1 MAPQEDRLTRIG
13 IQSSAL
19 IEESHGGRPYIT
31 RRPGRLPLTQIHQHH
46 TYQQQQIFIYH
57 GAQIST
63 VRMPEI
69 TSNEVAP
76 YRGTMVKEP
85 VIAIPY
91 RGAMVKEPVIAI
103 PYRGTMVKEPVIAIP
118 YRGAMVK
125 EPVIAIPYRGAMVK
139 EPVISRNEA
148 GQNYGGLEKQPVIT
162 SDEAAK
168 YYGGFVIVE
177 HGRKKQF
184 RSAY

>member
-19 IEESHGGRPYIT
+19 IEDSHGGRPYIT
-31 RRPGRLPLTQIHQHH
+31 RRPGKLPLTQ
-46 TYQQQQIFIYH
+46 
-57 GAQIST
+57 
-63 VRMPEI
+63 MPEI

-76 YRGTMVKEP
+76 YRGTIVKEP

-91 RGAMVKEPVIAI
+91 RGAMVKEPIIA
-103 PYRGTMVKEPVIAIP
+103 
-118 YRGAMVK
+118 
-125 EPVIAIPYRGAMVK
+125 
-139 EPVISRNEA
+139 RNEA
-148 GQNYGGLEKQPVIT
+148 AQNYGGLEKQPVIT

>member
-19 IEESHGGRPYIT
+19 IEDSHGGRPYIS
-31 RRPGRLPLTQIHQHH
+31 RRPGRLPLTQVHEHHLYQHQE
-46 TYQQQQIFIYH
+46 ISIYH

-91 RGAMVKEPVIAI
+91 RRA
-103 PYRGTMVKEPVIAIP
+103 MVKEPVIAIP

-139 EPVISRNEA
+139 EPIIARNEA
-148 GQNYGGLEKQPVIT
+148 AQNYGGLEKQPVMT

-168 YYGGFVIVE
+168 YYGGFVIME

>member
-91 RGAMVKEPVIAI
+91 RG
-103 PYRGTMVKEPVIAIP
+103 TMVKEPVIAIP

-125 EPVIAIPYRGAMVK
+125 EPVIA
-139 EPVISRNEA
+139 RNEA

-168 YYGGFVIVE
+168 YYGGFVIME

>member
-13 IQSSAL
+13 IQSCAL
-19 IEESHGGRPYIT
+19 IEDSHGGRPYIS
-31 RRPGRLPLTQIHQHH
+31 RRPGRLPVTQVHQHH
-46 TYQQQQIFIYH
+46 LYQHQEIFIHH

-91 RGAMVKEPVIAI
+91 RRAMVKEPA
-103 PYRGTMVKEPVIAIP
+103 IAIP

-125 EPVIAIPYRGAMVK
+125 EPIIA
-139 EPVISRNEA
+139 RNEA
-148 GQNYGGLEKQPVIT
+148 AQNYGGLEKQPVIT

>member
-1 MAPQEDRLTRIG
+1 MNPVVGSEPKGKATTNLLFALMAPQEDRLTRIG

-19 IEESHGGRPYIT
+19 IEDSHGGLPYIT
-31 RRPGRLPLTQIHQHH
+31 RRPGRLPLTQVHQHH
-46 TYQQQQIFIYH
+46 IYQHQQIFIYH

-85 VIAIPY
+85 V
-91 RGAMVKEPVIAI
+91 V
-103 PYRGTMVKEPVIAIP
+103 
-118 YRGAMVK
+118 
-125 EPVIAIPYRGAMVK
+125 AIPYRGAMVK
-139 EPVISRNEA
+139 EPVISGNEA

>member
-19 IEESHGGRPYIT
+19 IEDSHGGRPYIT
-31 RRPGRLPLTQIHQHH
+31 RRPGRLPLTQVHQHH
-46 TYQQQQIFIYH
+46 LYQHQEIFIYH

-103 PYRGTMVKEPVIAIP
+103 PYRGARVKEPIIA
-118 YRGAMVK
+118 
-125 EPVIAIPYRGAMVK
+125 
-139 EPVISRNEA
+139 RNEA
-148 GQNYGGLEKQPVIT
+148 AQNYGGLEKQPVIT

>member
-19 IEESHGGRPYIT
+19 IEDSHGGRPYIT
-31 RRPGRLPLTQIHQHH
+31 RRPGRLPLTQVHQHH
-46 TYQQQQIFIYH
+46 LYQHQEIFIYH

-91 RGAMVKEPVIAI
+91 RGAMVKEPIIA
-103 PYRGTMVKEPVIAIP
+103 
-118 YRGAMVK
+118 
-125 EPVIAIPYRGAMVK
+125 
-139 EPVISRNEA
+139 RNEA
-148 GQNYGGLEKQPVIT
+148 AQNYGGLEKQPVMT

-168 YYGGFVIVE
+168 YYGGFVIME